1 LDRIGGINRRALSLE
16 GNKEQEMLF
25 GIHVFPTEH
34 SFQPDELARAAEERG
49 LESVWFSEHTH
60 IPDHFL
66 RTAER
71 GRALPDYYW
80 QTYDPFVALTHAAA
94 STEKIKLGSGVI
106 LVIEHDPIILAN
118 AVASLDRIS
127 QGRFIFG
134 IGAGWLEAEMANHGV
149 VYRTRFQL
157 LKEQIRAM
165 KEIWT
170 TDESEFHGKFVNFD
184 RIRSFPKPYQRPHPP
199 IIMGG
204 AGQKSLECVVDV
216 CDGWAP
222 WLLDWSKTKESIAG
236 LRQQAVT
243 MGRDPDSLEM
253 SVFEDSIPSPRTLAE
268 MEEAGV
274 KRVIITIFGQSRDE
288 SLPILDELTEVN
300 V

>member
-1 LDRIGGINRRALSLE
+1 
-16 GNKEQEMLF
+16 MLF

-34 SFQPDELARAAEERG
+34 SIQPNELARAAEERG
-49 LESVWFSEHTH
+49 LESIWFSEHTH
-60 IPDHFL
+60 IPVNFL
-66 RTAER
+66 RTTER
-71 GRALPDYYW
+71 GQALPEYYW
-80 QTYDPFVALTHAAA
+80 QTYDPFVALTQAAA
-94 STEKIKLGSGVI
+94 STESIKLGSGVI

-118 AVASLDRIS
+118 AVASLDLIS

-134 IGAGWLEAEMANHGV
+134 IGAGWLEAEMANHRV

-170 TDESEFHGKFVNFD
+170 TEESEFHGKFVNFD

-199 IIMGG
+199 LIMGG

-222 WLLDWSKTKESIAG
+222 WLLEWSKTKEIIAK
-236 LRQQAVT
+236 LRQKAVT
-243 MGRDPDSLEM
+243 IGRNPDSLEM
-253 SVFEDSIPSPRTLAE
+253 SVFEESIPNPRMLAE

-288 SLPILDELTEVN
+288 SLPILDKLAEAN

>member
-1 LDRIGGINRRALSLE
+1 
-16 GNKEQEMLF
+16 MLF

-34 SFQPDELARAAEERG
+34 SIQPNELARAAEERG
-49 LESVWFSEHTH
+49 LESIWFSEHTH
-60 IPDHFL
+60 IPVNFL
-66 RTAER
+66 RTTER
-71 GRALPDYYW
+71 GQALPEYYW
-80 QTYDPFVALTHAAA
+80 QTYDPFVALTQAAA
-94 STEKIKLGSGVI
+94 STESIKLGSGVI

-118 AVASLDRIS
+118 AVASLDLIS

-170 TDESEFHGKFVNFD
+170 TE
-184 RIRSFPKPYQRPHPP
+184 PHPP
-199 IIMGG
+199 LIMGG

-222 WLLDWSKTKESIAG
+222 WLLEWSKTKEIIAK
-236 LRQQAVT
+236 LRQKAVT
-243 MGRDPDSLEM
+243 IGRNPDSLEM
-253 SVFEDSIPSPRTLAE
+253 SVFEESIPNPRMLAE

-288 SLPILDELTEVN
+288 SLPILDKLAEAN